1 VIDFLEI
8 GSWWRS
14 VLCHRLEDFHDFFSF
29 IPSGQADA
37 SGFRG
42 ALFNLFLCQ
51 SSTELDVESDIYLIY
66 SKHEML
72 YTHNSLQYCAQ
83 TQKRL

>member
-1 VIDFLEI
+1 M
-8 GSWWRS
+8 S
-14 VLCHRLEDFHDFFSF
+14 VLLCHRLEDCHVFFSF

-42 ALFNLFLCQ
+42 ALFILFLYQ
-51 SSTELDVESDIYLIY
+51 SSAQLYIESDGDLIC
-66 SKHEML
+66 SKHEMP
-72 YTHNSLQYCAQ
+72 YTHNFLQYCAQ

>member
-1 VIDFLEI
+1 MVEV
-8 GSWWRS
+8 S
-14 VLCHRLEDFHDFFSF
+14 VVPQTGRLSCLFSF

-42 ALFNLFLCQ
+42 TLFILFLYQ
-51 SSTELDVESDIYLIY
+51 SSTELDIESDGDLIC

-72 YTHNSLQYCAQ
+72 CTHNSLEYCAQ
-83 TQKRL
+83 KRL

>member
-1 VIDFLEI
+1 L
-8 GSWWRS
+8 GQ
-14 VLCHRLEDFHDFFSF
+14 RLEDCHVFFSF

-42 ALFNLFLCQ
+42 ALFNLFVYQ
-51 SSTELDVESDIYLIY
+51 SSAELDIESDGDLIC